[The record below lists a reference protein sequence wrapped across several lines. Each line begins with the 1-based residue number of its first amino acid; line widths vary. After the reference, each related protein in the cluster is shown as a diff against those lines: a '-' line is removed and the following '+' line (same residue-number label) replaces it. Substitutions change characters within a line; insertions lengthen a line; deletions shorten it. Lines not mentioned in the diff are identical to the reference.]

1 MLNFFKKN
9 KSYKLHA
16 VVSGNSINIEK
27 VNDSVF
33 SKKLMGDG
41 VAIIPNSNVVVAPCN
56 GKVTVLTESKHAFGI
71 VSDEGVEILVHIG
84 IDTVSLQGEGF
95 KNEVSQGDTVKKGS
109 PIISFER
116 EKINSQG
123 IDCTTI
129 IIVLNHS
136 EFSEINCMVENEV
149 VAGQDTVIEIMK

>member
-16 VVSGNSINIEK
+16 VVSGNCINIEK

-33 SKKLMGDG
+33 SKRLMGDG

-56 GKVTVLTESKHAFGI
+56 GKVTVLTESKHAFGM

-84 IDTVSLQGEGF
+84 IDTVNLQGDGF
-95 KNEVSQGDTVKKGS
+95 KNEVSQGDNVKKGS

-116 EKINSQG
+116 ERINSQG
-123 IDCTTI
+123 IDCTI
-129 IIVLNHS
+129 IMVVLNHS

>member
-16 VVSGNSINIEK
+16 VVSGNCINIEK

-33 SKKLMGDG
+33 SKRLMGDG

-56 GKVTVLTESKHAFGI
+56 GKVTVLTESKHAFGM

-84 IDTVSLQGEGF
+84 IDTVNLQGDGF
-95 KNEVSQGDTVKKGS
+95 KNEVSQGDNVKK
-109 PIISFER
+109 
-116 EKINSQG
+116 
-123 IDCTTI
+123 
-129 IIVLNHS
+129 
-136 EFSEINCMVENEV
+136 V
-149 VAGQDTVIEIMK
+149 VQ

>member
-1 MLNFFKKN
+1 
-9 KSYKLHA
+9 
-16 VVSGNSINIEK
+16 
-27 VNDSVF
+27 
-33 SKKLMGDG
+33 MGDG

-56 GKVTVLTESKHAFGI
+56 GKVTVLTESKHAFGM

-129 IIVLNHS
+129 IFRNKLH
-136 EFSEINCMVENEV
+136 
-149 VAGQDTVIEIMK
+149 GRK